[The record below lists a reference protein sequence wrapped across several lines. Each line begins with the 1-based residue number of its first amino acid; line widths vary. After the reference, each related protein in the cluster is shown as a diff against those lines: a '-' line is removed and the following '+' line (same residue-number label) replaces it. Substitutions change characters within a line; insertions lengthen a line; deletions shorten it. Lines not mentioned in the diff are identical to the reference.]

1 LCNSVRVKRS
11 VSTWAAYG
19 TLGLLGFWLNGL
31 GTILAP
37 LRADLGV
44 DRSEVAFYPSLFA
57 VALVL
62 TGLTGERL
70 VRAVGRRST
79 MALSVVGM
87 AAGAGLLCVPN
98 RWVTLAGALVLGIG
112 CALTLQTVMVALAE
126 EFPSL
131 SGRANSEA
139 NGLASLM
146 AILVP
151 WLVGGS
157 MALGLGWR
165 LGYLA
170 VPLVAAVFVILALA
184 RSGRPDAATA
194 ASPLAAGGEHQP
206 MIWRWVVLV
215 FAVSAEFCCLLW
227 AADAFTAWHHLS
239 TAAAATCL
247 SAFLV
252 GMAVGRVVLSA
263 RTSAHPV
270 RVVIWRQVALAAVG
284 FGLFWAAPWWPVSV
298 AGLLVIGLGISVI
311 YPVGVS
317 HAIAAWPDRPDAAAS
332 RTLFASGVAIAGA
345 PYLLARLADV
355 ADIRQAYLVVPV
367 VLALLALT
375 APLADPRR
383 PSPA

>member
-1 LCNSVRVKRS
+1 MRVKRT

-37 LRADLGV
+37 LRLDLRV
-44 DRSEVAFYPSLFA
+44 DRSQVAFYPSLFA

-62 TGLTGERL
+62 TGLTGESL
-70 VRAVGRRST
+70 IRAIGRRAT

-98 RWVTLAGALVLGIG
+98 RWVTIVGAMVLGIG
-112 CALTLQTVMVALAE
+112 CSLTSLTVMVALAE
-126 EFPSL
+126 EFPTL

-139 NGLASLM
+139 NGLASVM

-151 WLVGGS
+151 WTVGGS

-170 VPLVAAVFVILALA
+170 LPLVAAVFVVLAVA
-184 RSGRPDAATA
+184 RSGRQDAATLTA
-194 ASPLAAGGEHQP
+194 PALPGAGEHRP
-206 MIWRWVVLV
+206 MLWRWVVLV

-239 TAAAATCL
+239 PALAATCL

-252 GMAVGRVVLSA
+252 GMAAGRVGLSS
-263 RTSAHPV
+263 RTSGHPV
-270 RVVIWRQVALAAVG
+270 RVVIWRQVALAGCG
-284 FGLFWAAPWWPVSV
+284 FALFWAAPWWPVSV

-317 HAIAAWPDRPDAAAS
+317 HAIAAWPDRPDAAAA
-332 RTLFASGVAIAGA
+332 RTLLASGLAIGGA
-345 PYLLARLADV
+345 PYLLARLADL

-367 VLALLALT
+367 VLGLLALI
-375 APLADPRR
+375 APLADPRDR
-383 PSPA
+383 AEA